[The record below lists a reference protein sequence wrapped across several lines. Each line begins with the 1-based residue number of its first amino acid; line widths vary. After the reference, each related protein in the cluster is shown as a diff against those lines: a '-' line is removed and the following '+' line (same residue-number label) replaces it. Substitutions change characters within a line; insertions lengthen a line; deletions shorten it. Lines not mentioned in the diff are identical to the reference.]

1 MALTLVSVYV
11 LLRHGK
17 TITIGVVPS
26 NDPAYGKQYKTWID
40 TSATT
45 GKDLALIIA
54 GLCGAQPL
62 KRTGDHPALHYFSNV
77 APLEKPEGTE
87 FVQTAQQLR
96 VRGLPNLMD
105 LPPMSGVPIWEVSL
119 LAEKQVS
126 EAGLIFCQTFRYRY

>member
-1 MALTLVSVYV
+1 MALTLVNIYV
-11 LLRHGK
+11 LLRHGTTTTLAVK
-17 TITIGVVPS
+17 PP

-62 KRTGDHPALHYFSNV
+62 KRSGDHPALHYFNNV
-77 APLEKPEGTE
+77 APLENPEGTE
-87 FVQTAQQLR
+87 FMQTAQQLR

-105 LPPMSGVPIWEVSL
+105 SPPKSGVPIWETSL
-119 LAEKQVS
+119 LAENQVS

>member
-1 MALTLVSVYV
+1 MALTLVNVYV

-17 TITIGVVPS
+17 TIPGPTP

-40 TSATT
+40 TSTTT

-62 KRTGDHPALHYFSNV
+62 KRYGDQPALYYFSNV

-105 LPPMSGVPIWEVSL
+105 IPSTSGVPIWEVSL